1 MLGTLFRDD
10 TVEKLTQEA
19 GRIADCLGKLSEEQI
34 WARPNESSNSVGNL
48 VLHLCG
54 NMRQWI
60 GHGVAGQPDIRARD
74 REFAARGGVSA
85 SDLKE
90 RLAGTVE
97 ATVAQVRAVTD
108 ERLAETIRPQG
119 YEISVLAA
127 IYHVV
132 EHFSYH
138 TGQILWITKAALD
151 EDLGYYGHLSRPGSH
166 TAATP

>member
-1 MLGTLFRDD
+1 MLGTLFRDY
-10 TVEKLTQEA
+10 TVEKLAQQAE
-19 GRIADCLGKLSEEQI
+19 RIADCLNKLSEEQI

-54 NMRQWI
+54 NVRQWI
-60 GHGVAGQPDIRARD
+60 GHGVAWQPDIRARD
-74 REFAARGGVSA
+74 REFSARGGVSA
-85 SDLKE
+85 SDLQE
-90 RLAGTVE
+90 RLAGAVE
-97 ATVAQVRAVTD
+97 ATVTQIRAVTD
-108 ERLAETIRPQG
+108 ERLGETIRPQG

-151 EDLGYYGHLSRPGSH
+151 QDLGYYRHLSRKQDHGEK
-166 TAATP
+166 TP